1 MIFVPKLIIR
11 LAKIIPAPL
20 KSMLKRA
27 GAGKLSQAIWLI
39 SGSSPHSFQ
48 LSAQLQWVDVL
59 KNNKLA
65 LCEYWQRY
73 RYLDEINEICRI
85 GDDTKVLDVGCGI
98 SSVLHHLKGQRLGI
112 DPLADE
118 YVKLYKYPDG
128 INIIRGVGENMPFPH
143 EHFDLVL
150 CCDTLDHATNPR
162 KTADEIYRVLKPGG
176 LLILRVWDFWR
187 RKRAV
192 SSILKY
198 TLFKIIKRSK
208 LDFKDVF
215 VPWKNSSGKIL
226 IQRYFHCF
234 TKKELE
240 NLARE
245 AGFRIKESWK
255 GGKDPRTNIYLI
267 AEK

>member
-1 MIFVPKLIIR
+1 MIIVPKLIIR

-48 LSAQLQWVDVL
+48 LSAQLQWVEVL

-162 KTADEIYRVLKPGG
+162 KTADEIYRVLKDNGYFV
-176 LLILRVWDFWR
+176 L
-187 RKRAV
+187 
-192 SSILKY
+192 
-198 TLFKIIKRSK
+198 IKRIFDSRAPANPARPHTLNVEDVYSL
-208 LDFKDVF
+208 LDNKFESIFERKS
-215 VPWKNSSGKIL
+215 PRMSLHGYINGSEIAEG
-226 IQRYFHCF
+226 
-234 TKKELE
+234 KELAAV
-240 NLARE
+240 LRKVAR
-245 AGFRIKESWK
+245 KEQ
-255 GGKDPRTNIYLI
+255 
-267 AEK
+267 